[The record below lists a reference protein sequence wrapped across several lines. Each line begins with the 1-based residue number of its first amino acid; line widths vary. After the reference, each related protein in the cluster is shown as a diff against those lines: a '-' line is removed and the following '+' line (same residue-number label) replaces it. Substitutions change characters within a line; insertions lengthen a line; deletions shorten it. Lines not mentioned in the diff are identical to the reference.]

1 MPSMLCILKYIYRF
15 IITNIITSMTNTACG
30 SQKIDGSVKLRVF
43 NEEVG
48 TSLQEQ
54 RVCSLI

>member
-1 MPSMLCILKYIYRF
+1 MFCILKYIYRF

-48 TSLQEQ
+48 TSLQQQ